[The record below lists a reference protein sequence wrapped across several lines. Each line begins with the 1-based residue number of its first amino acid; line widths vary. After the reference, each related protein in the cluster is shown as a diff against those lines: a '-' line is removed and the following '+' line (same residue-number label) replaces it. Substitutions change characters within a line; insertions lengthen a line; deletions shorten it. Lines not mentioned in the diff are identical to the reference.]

1 MNIVHLPDVN
11 NYMRL
16 HKKHSKVS
24 KKMQLKRRLSE
35 FLLSLENNMTI
46 GSGIEQST
54 KSTSFW
60 QNDQMV
66 KNASDVLN
74 I

>member
-1 MNIVHLPDVN
+1 
-11 NYMRL
+11 
-16 HKKHSKVS
+16 
-24 KKMQLKRRLSE
+24 MQLKRRLSE